1 MSMDNTSYP
10 GRLEPGELVPLR
22 YALDIGE
29 VDVTAVSD
37 GMRALPGAML
47 GHNAGPAVRADGGG
61 HGRI

>member
-10 GRLEPGELVPLR
+10 GRPEPGELAPLR

-29 VDVTAVSD
+29 IDVKVVSD
-37 GMRALPGAML
+37 GVLMLPGAML
-47 GHNAGPAVRADGGG
+47 GHNAAPAVRADGGD